1 MGRIRRRS
9 KGWHGEILG
18 QRRRT
23 LWKNLRACSLFVR
36 ELGLCKKKALD
47 TAARPNNLKMSFG
60 FQSIFL
66 LNGGLRLSD
75 PGTLAGIAAII
86 AALTRL
92 LAELRKWRC

>member
-23 LWKNLRACSLFVR
+23 LWKNLR
-36 ELGLCKKKALD
+36 ELGLCKKRALD

-75 PGTLAGIAAII
+75 PGTLGGIAAII
-86 AALTRL
+86 AALTAL
-92 LAELRKWRC
+92 LADKWRR

>member
-1 MGRIRRRS
+1 
-9 KGWHGEILG
+9 LDF
-18 QRRRT
+18 
-23 LWKNLRACSLFVR
+23 A
-36 ELGLCKKKALD
+36 KKALD

-86 AALTRL
+86 AALTCL
-92 LAELRKWRC
+92 LAELRKWRR